1 MPAISRIV
9 SQQLRTNKQVMIDLI
24 NNLKDSDIRR

>member
-1 MPAISRIV
+1 MPVISRIV

-24 NNLKDSDIRR
+24 SNLKDSDIRR

>member
-9 SQQLRTNKQVMIDLI
+9 SQQLRTNKQVIIDLI
-24 NNLKDSDIRR
+24 SNLKDSDIRR

>member
-24 NNLKDSDIRR
+24 SNLKHSDIRR

>member
-24 NNLKDSDIRR
+24 SNLKDSDIRR